1 MTCNNTFEMWVPKG
15 YHGSLRP
22 IKCGNTMYNGDRAIC
37 DECRGDADRMADIN
51 RQEANIKADN
61 EWSHSAG
68 GGDW

>member
-1 MTCNNTFEMWVPKG
+1 MACNNVFEQWVPKG

-22 IKCGNTMYNGDRAIC
+22 IKCGNTMYNGDRAVC
-37 DECRGDADRMADIN
+37 DECLANKGRMAEIN

-68 GGDW
+68 WGDW